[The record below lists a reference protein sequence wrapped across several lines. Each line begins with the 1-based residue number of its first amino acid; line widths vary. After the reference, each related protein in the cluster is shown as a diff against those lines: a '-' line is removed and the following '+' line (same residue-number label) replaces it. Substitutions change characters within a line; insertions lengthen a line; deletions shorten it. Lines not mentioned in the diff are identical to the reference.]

1 MIPLLLA
8 FALDPGA
15 FAFDRGAPFDVQVKS
30 MERRGAAVVRDID
43 YRGAAAKRLAA
54 YLVTPARRTSGP
66 GILFVHWYEPE
77 SKDSNRTQYLAQA
90 VELAAGG
97 ATSLLI
103 ETMWSD
109 AEWFKKRNR
118 DDDYANSV
126 VQVKEFRRAL
136 DLLAAQRTVERARLA
151 FVGHDFGA
159 MYGAVLAGIDARPRA
174 WALQAGT
181 TSFSLWYLLG
191 TKLEGA
197 ERQAVID
204 RLSPLDPVVSIAK
217 AAPSPVL
224 FQFGRNDPYVPEARA
239 QEFFAAAREP
249 KTALWY
255 DAGHGL
261 NEQAIRDRQNWLRQ
275 VLRMRGGAAV
285 AVP

>member
-1 MIPLLLA
+1 MIPLL
-8 FALDPGA
+8 FALALDAGV
-15 FAFDRGAPFDVQVKS
+15 FAYNRGAPFEVRVNS
-30 MERRGAAVVRDID
+30 VERRGAAVVRDID
-43 YRGAAAKRLAA
+43 YQGAGARRVAA
-54 YLVTPARRTSGP
+54 YLVAPVRSGTGP

-77 SKDSNRTQYLAQA
+77 SKDSNRTQYLEQA
-90 VELAAGG
+90 VELAASG

-109 AEWFKKRNR
+109 PEWFKKRNR
-118 DDDYANSV
+118 DEDYANSIE
-126 VQVKEFRRAL
+126 QVKELRRAL
-136 DLLAAQRTVERARLA
+136 DLLAAQRTVERGRMA

-181 TSFSLWYLLG
+181 TSFSLWFLLG

-197 ERQAVID
+197 ERQAVVD
-204 RLSPLDPVVSIAK
+204 RLSPLDPAAYIGR

-224 FQFGRNDPYVPEARA
+224 FQFGRKDPYVPEARGR
-239 QEFFAAAREP
+239 EFVEAAREP

-261 NEQAIRDRQNWLRQ
+261 NEQAIRDRQEWLRQ
-275 VLRMRGGAAV
+275 VLRMRGGGQR
-285 AVP
+285 